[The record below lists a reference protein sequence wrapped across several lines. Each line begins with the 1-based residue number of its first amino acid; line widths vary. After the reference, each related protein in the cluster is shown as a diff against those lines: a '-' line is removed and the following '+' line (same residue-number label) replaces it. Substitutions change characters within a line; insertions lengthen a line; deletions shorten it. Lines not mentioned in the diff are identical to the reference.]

1 MRLDKY
7 LWAVRLYK
15 TRSLAAD
22 ACQNGRVKLVESL
35 GDGREMKPSHD
46 VKVGERFILNIDQLH
61 KEIEV
66 LALPPNRVGAA
77 LVPGFMIDR
86 TPQEEYERIQMARRY
101 AFEKRDR
108 GEGRPT
114 KRDRRDIERFKYE

>member
-15 TRSLAAD
+15 TRSIAAD
-22 ACQNGRVKLVESL
+22 ACQCGKVLMTADSRPL
-35 GDGREMKPSHD
+35 KPSHE
-46 VKVGERFILNIDQLH
+46 VKIGERYSLNIDQLH

-66 LALPPNRVGAA
+66 LALPPNRVGAP
-77 LVPGFMIDR
+77 LVQGFIIDR
-86 TPQEEYERIQMARRY
+86 TPQEEYERIQMARQY

-108 GEGRPT
+108 GLGRPT
-114 KRDRRDIERFKYE
+114 KRERREIEEFKYK

>member
-22 ACQNGRVKLVESL
+22 ACQNGRVKLGV
-35 GDGREMKPSHD
+35 DGRELKPSHE
-46 VKVGERFILNIDQLH
+46 VRVGERYCLNIEQLH
-61 KEIEV
+61 KEVEV
-66 LALPPNRVGAA
+66 LAIPPNRVGAA
-77 LVPGFMIDR
+77 LVQGFLIDR
-86 TPQEEYERIQMARRY
+86 TPQEEYERIRMARQY
-101 AFEKRDR
+101 AFERRVR

-114 KRDRRDIERFKYE
+114 KRDRREIEQFKYR

>member
-15 TRSLAAD
+15 TRSIAAD
-22 ACQNGRVKLVESL
+22 ACQCGKVLLSA
-35 GDGREMKPSHD
+35 DGRPLKPSHE
-46 VKVGERFILNIDQLH
+46 VKIGERYSLNIDQLH

-66 LALPPNRVGAA
+66 LALPPNRVGAP
-77 LVPGFMIDR
+77 LVQGFIIDR
-86 TPQEEYERIQMARRY
+86 TPQEEYERIQMARQY

-108 GEGRPT
+108 GLGRPT
-114 KRDRRDIERFKYE
+114 KRERREIEEFKYK

>member
-22 ACQNGRVKLVESL
+22 ACQNGRVKLTA
-35 GDGREMKPSHD
+35 DGRELKPAHD
-46 VKVGERFILNIDQLH
+46 VKIGERFSLNIDQLH

-66 LALPPNRVGAA
+66 LALPPNRVGAP
-77 LVPGFMIDR
+77 LVQGFMIDR
-86 TPQEEYERIQMARRY
+86 TPPEEYERIQMARQY

-108 GEGRPT
+108 GAGRPT
-114 KRDRRDIERFKYE
+114 KRERREIEEFKYL